1 MLNLIFYFF
10 MTLSTFSF
18 SEVGETF
25 SNKIEIETEI
35 SELLKE
41 LPKEKIKKILSVK
54 RDIMTNEINFRNR
67 FIELRSS
74 ANRALKEK
82 NEKKYRSLMVEIG
95 ILKNERNLLR
105 TYYFHKIENIIGVEF
120 PEFYENNCSVE
131 YFNFI

>member
-41 LPKEKIKKILSVK
+41 LPKEKAKKILSVK
-54 RDIMTNEINFRNR
+54 KDIMTNEINFRNR
-67 FIELRSS
+67 FVELRSS

-105 TYYFHKIENIIGVEF
+105 TYYFREIEDIIGVEF
-120 PEFYENNCSVE
+120 PEFYENNYSVE

>member
-105 TYYFHKIENIIGVEF
+105 TYYFHEIENIIGVEF